1 MEEKATYSRKS
12 DKDAAKKYV
21 ESSFRR
27 LHHDILSLIQVLCKN
42 EYQYSQVR
50 AQVLRTGN
58 NTLRDILAELDTY
71 DMVGI
76 PSANRTKMEEYKTEN
91 EEV

>member
-1 MEEKATYSRKS
+1 MEEKASYPKN
-12 DKDAAKKYV
+12 DKEDAKKYV

-58 NTLRDILAELDTY
+58 NALRDILAEIDTY
-71 DMVGI
+71 RMESI
-76 PSANRTKMEEYKTEN
+76 PSAKRTRIENYSTEN